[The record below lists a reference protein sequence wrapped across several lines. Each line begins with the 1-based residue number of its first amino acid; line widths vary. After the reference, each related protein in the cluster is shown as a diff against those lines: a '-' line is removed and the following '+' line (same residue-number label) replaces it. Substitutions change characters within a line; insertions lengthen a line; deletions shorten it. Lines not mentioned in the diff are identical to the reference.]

1 MQTYFYP
8 CHLAQTV
15 GDANAAG
22 NGRTETETDIQK
34 AADEAALIA
43 ATTAVAGVPAGHE
56 VRPVGVGKVFIYSL
70 YWETHTDTATGH
82 SHSDRRDY
90 RRDNDDDH
98 RGASERDRRHED
110 RRRDDRSHRDHDH
123 RDARR
128 EPPRKDDSQDRPV
141 DERDSR
147 MEDRPPKA
155 DAVRPQGGEWTH
167 FPFDTS
173 LYTVHE

>member
-1 MQTYFYP
+1 MTVCTYFYS

-22 NGRTETETDIQK
+22 KGRTETETDIQE
-34 AADEAALIA
+34 AVDEVDPIA
-43 ATTAVAGVPAGHE
+43 TTTAVAGVPAGRE

-70 YWETHTDTATGH
+70 SWETHTDAATGH
-82 SHSDRRDY
+82 SYSDRRDY

-110 RRRDDRSHRDHDH
+110 RRRDDRNHRDYDH
-123 RDARR
+123 RDTRR
-128 EPPRKDDSQDRPV
+128 EPPRKGDSQDHPV

-147 MEDRPPKA
+147 TEGRPPKA
-155 DAVRPQGGEWTH
+155 DAVRPQGGEWAYS
-167 FPFDTS
+167 P
-173 LYTVHE
+173 